1 MFKSLKACL
10 IRETRRGASL
20 AALLGGAAIILIG
33 GANAQ
38 AQTDYASIEANP
50 ALWSISDEDS
60 TVYLFGTVH
69 ILPPE
74 LEWRTDA
81 LEAAFADAEIVYFE
95 VDALSQESQAE
106 MQALI
111 PQLGLNTPGV
121 TLSSMINEEARG
133 HVGTIAERIGAPA
146 DAFMAQLDPLQPWLA
161 SLQMAVLQMQA
172 AGYQAG
178 SGAEA
183 ALNADAEAAGKA
195 KGYFETVEE
204 QLRFLSDSPMEVQ
217 VADFEVSVEQMVE
230 EPRILTELVQAWAVG
245 DMGHID
251 QLINDDMRE
260 TSPELYE
267 RIIVQRNRNWIPQI
281 MAALDGSDD
290 AFVAVGAGHMPGPE
304 GVIALL
310 EAEGLEVAR
319 R

>member
-1 MFKSLKACL
+1 MLKRLAQCDARL
-10 IRETRRGASL
+10 SSAL
-20 AALLGGAAIILIG
+20 AAAVILFGAASS
-33 GANAQ
+33 AD
-38 AQTDYASIEANP
+38 AQTDYSAIQADP

-74 LEWRTDA
+74 LEWRTDEV
-81 LEAAFADAEIVYFE
+81 EAAFADAEIVYFE

-111 PQLGLNTPGV
+111 PQLGLNAPGV
-121 TLSSMINEEARG
+121 TLSSMISEEARG
-133 HVGTIAERIGAPA
+133 HVAVIAERIGAPA

-172 AGYQAG
+172 SGYEAG

-204 QLRFLSDSPMEVQ
+204 QLRFLSDSPIDVQ

-230 EPRILTELVQAWAVG
+230 EPQILTELVQAWAAG
-245 DMGHID
+245 DMDHID
-251 QLINDDMRE
+251 SLINGDMRE

-281 MAALDGSDD
+281 LAALAGSDD
-290 AFVAVGAGHMPGPE
+290 AFVAVGAGHMPGSE

-310 EAEGLEVAR
+310 EAEGLEVER

>member
-1 MFKSLKACL
+1 MLKSLAKCCAKFA
-10 IRETRRGASL
+10 G
-20 AALLGGAAIILIG
+20 GGAVGVVLYAG
-33 GANAQ
+33 VAA
-38 AQTDYASIEANP
+38 AQTDYTAIEADP

-81 LEAAFADAEIVYFE
+81 LEAAFEDAETVYFE

-111 PQLGLNTPGV
+111 PQLGLNAPGV
-121 TLSSMINEEARG
+121 TLSSMISEDARG
-133 HVGTIAERIGAPA
+133 HVATIAERIGAPA

-183 ALNADAEAAGKA
+183 ALSADAEAAGKA
-195 KGYFETVEE
+195 KGYFETVEQ

-217 VADFEVSVEQMVE
+217 VADFEVGVEQMVE
-230 EPRILTELVQAWAVG
+230 EPQILTELVQAWAVG
-245 DMGHID
+245 DMDHID
-251 QLINDDMRE
+251 RLINDDMRE

-267 RIIVQRNRNWIPQI
+267 RVIAQRNRNWIPQI
-281 MAALDGSDD
+281 TAALDGSED
-290 AFVAVGAGHMPGPE
+290 AFVAVGAGHMPGSE
-304 GVIALL
+304 GIIALL